1 MKNSLKHLLVVL
13 ALALSAFSG
22 YAEESND
29 TVFFYNTW
37 EQMLDMKPMAML
49 INPYVEIYT
58 PFELFIG
65 SNDETVNRILS
76 EEGFIAISLGDSIW
90 YANSDYLQYEFNG
103 DVNGFTNFV
112 PLFFNEKIA
121 YLTYP
126 GKLSV
131 KELLMGDDYSDN
143 FTIDYFYIDF
153 ENSRIKRVTHKYL
166 SELLE
171 DYHDLQMRFEGMK
184 DYKKRP
190 VIEYFFTKFI
200 ERVSADDMHPD
211 ITVFTGTSSND

>member
-1 MKNSLKHLLVVL
+1 MKTSLKHLLSLLTV
-13 ALALSAFSG
+13 ALSAFCC
-22 YAEESND
+22 YADSEPND
-29 TVFFYNTW
+29 TVFFYKTW

-49 INPYVEIYT
+49 INPYVEVYT

-65 SNDETVNRILS
+65 SNDETVNRVLS

-90 YANSDYLQYEFNG
+90 YANSEYLHREFKG
-103 DVNGFTNFV
+103 DVNEFTNFV
-112 PLFFNEKIA
+112 PLFFNEKVA

-131 KELLMGDDYSDN
+131 KDLLMGDDYSEN
-143 FTIDYFYIDF
+143 YTIDYFYIDF
-153 ENSRIKRVTHKYL
+153 MNSRVKRVTHKYL

-171 DYHDLQMRFEGMK
+171 DYHDLQMRYEGMK

-190 VIEYFFTKFI
+190 IIEDYFFKYVQRATGDI
-200 ERVSADDMHPD
+200 MHPAILD
-211 ITVFTGTSSND
+211 VVE